1 MTTNKNSKTTAQA
14 ALPTAS
20 AASESTRVE
29 TVTPELAA
37 EWLTHNKR
45 NRALQARA
53 VKALVDAIKA
63 GEWRMTHQGVAFG
76 SDGDLYDGQHRL
88 TAIVEAGVAVPML
101 VTRGLGRAALDAIDT
116 GHVRK
121 AHDVLSIADGIHIDH
136 HRRAILIAANELV
149 RSGTLNGVRLRA
161 NVHTL
166 RSAMS
171 EHGEDMDAV
180 IAVSGITGRLK
191 NAAVIAPLVITH
203 RTLPRQT
210 IEFAECFASGAEMAA
225 GHPALALRNFVL
237 VQYAKGGSPAARND
251 LVMRTFSAF
260 DAFTRGVDRS
270 FVKRSDAAFAKYTA
284 PWRKSAKTA

>member
-1 MTTNKNSKTTAQA
+1 MNTTKKSSNTPAQP
-14 ALPTAS
+14 ALPTA
-20 AASESTRVE
+20 AAGESTRVE

-37 EWLTHNKR
+37 EWLTRNRR

-76 SDGDLYDGQHRL
+76 SDGNLYDGQHRL

-101 VTRGLGRAALDAIDT
+101 VTRGLERAALDAIDT
-116 GHVRK
+116 GQVRK

-136 HRRAILIAANELV
+136 HRRAILIAADELV
-149 RSGTLNGVRLRA
+149 RNGTLNGVRLRA
-161 NVHTL
+161 NVHIL
-166 RSAMS
+166 RSAMQ
-171 EHGEDMDAV
+171 EHGDDMDAV
-180 IAVSGITGRLK
+180 IAVAGITGRLK

-203 RTLPRQT
+203 RTLPSQT

-237 VQYAKGGSPAARND
+237 VQYAKGGSHTARND
-251 LVMRTFSAF
+251 LAMRTFSAF
-260 DAFTRGVDRS
+260 DAFARGVDRN
-270 FVKRSDAAFAKYTA
+270 FVKRSDAAFARYTA
-284 PWRKSAKTA
+284 PWRKSAKT

>member
-1 MTTNKNSKTTAQA
+1 MSTTKKSSIKPAQQPTR
-14 ALPTAS
+14 PTA
-20 AASESTRVE
+20 AAGESTRIE

-37 EWLTHNKR
+37 EWLTRNKR
-45 NRALQARA
+45 NRVLGVRA

-63 GEWRMTHQGVAFG
+63 GEWRTTHQGIAFG

-88 TAIVEAGVAVPML
+88 TAVVEAGVAVPML
-101 VTRGLGRAALDAIDT
+101 VTRGLDHAALDAIDT

-121 AHDVLSIADGIHIDH
+121 AHDVLSIADGTRIDH
-136 HRRAILIAANELV
+136 HKRAILIAASELV

-161 NVHTL
+161 TVHIL
-166 RSAMS
+166 RSAML
-171 EHGEDMDAV
+171 EHGDDTDAV

-203 RTLPRQT
+203 RTLPSQT

-251 LVMRTFSAF
+251 LAMRTFSAF
-260 DAFTRGVDRS
+260 DAFARGVDRS
-270 FVKRSDAAFAKYTA
+270 FVKRSDAAFARYTA
-284 PWRKSAKTA
+284 PWRKSAKT